1 VQEMQKL
8 AARVPRRTQ
17 RVPGAAP
24 GLLIG
29 KDRIMFSSIKKL
41 HFVGIGGIGMSG
53 LAEILMDQGFIIT
66 GSDRAANDNTE
77 RVEGLGATLY
87 VGHDAHNV
95 EPDVDVLVYSSAIP
109 PDNPEILLAHQR
121 KIPVIRRAEMLA
133 EVMRLKYGIGIA
145 GTHGKTTTTS
155 MVSLV
160 LMEGGIDPTVIVG
173 GRLRGLAGSNA
184 RMGKGEF
191 IVVEADEYDRSFL
204 SITPTI
210 AVLTTL
216 ETDHLDCYR
225 DLEDIK
231 SAFLQFVNKVPFY
244 GFVVLCLD
252 EPALQ
257 DIMPKIKKKIITY
270 GLNGQADLQ
279 AVDIVH
285 RLNKTKFLV
294 LHGGKELGKIELQ
307 IPGKHNVQN
316 ALAAIAV
323 GLELHVPFDL
333 VRTGIE
339 KFTGVFRRWE
349 VKAEIGDIM
358 VVDDYAH
365 HPTEI
370 KATLAGVKAGWR
382 RRVICVFQPHLYSRT
397 RDFYDEFGRSFFN
410 ADVLVLTDVYPA
422 REEPIQGVSGELIVN
437 AAKELGHRNVHY
449 VPDKKVIP
457 KFLMEMKQPGD
468 IIITMGAGDIW
479 KFGEEFVAQLKA
491 ET

>member
-1 VQEMQKL
+1 
-8 AARVPRRTQ
+8 
-17 RVPGAAP
+17 
-24 GLLIG
+24 
-29 KDRIMFSSIKKL
+29 MFSSIKKL

-53 LAEILMDQGFIIT
+53 IAEILIDEGFALT
-66 GSDRAANDNTE
+66 GSDRAASDNTE
-77 RVEGLGATLY
+77 RLESLGARVY
-87 VGHDAHNV
+87 IGHDAKNL
-95 EPDVDVLVYSSAIP
+95 EPDVDVLVYSSAVA
-109 PDNPEILLAHQR
+109 PDNPEVVEARHR

-155 MVSLV
+155 MVSLI

-173 GRLRGLAGSNA
+173 GRLHGLAGSNA
-184 RMGKGEF
+184 RLGKGEF
-191 IVVEADEYDRSFL
+191 IVVEADEFDRSFL

-231 SAFLQFVNKVPFY
+231 SAFIQFAQKVPFY

-285 RLNKTKFLV
+285 KQNISRFLIV
-294 LHGGKELGKIELQ
+294 KEGKDLGEIELQ

-323 GLELHVPFDL
+323 GLELKVPFEK
-333 VRTGIE
+333 VKAGIE

-349 VKAEIGDIM
+349 VKAEVDGITVI
-358 VVDDYAH
+358 DDYAH

-370 KATLAGVKAGWR
+370 RATLAGAKSGWR
-382 RRVICVFQPHLYSRT
+382 RRVVGVFQPHLYSRT
-397 RDFYDEFGRSFFN
+397 RDFYDDFGRAFFN
-410 ADVLVLTDVYPA
+410 ADVLVVTDVYPA
-422 REEPIQGVSGELIVN
+422 REEPIQGVTGELIAN
-437 AAKELGHRNVHY
+437 AAKQYGHKQVHY
-449 VPDKKVIP
+449 VPDKKNVP
-457 KFLMEMKQPGD
+457 EFLRGIVQKGD
-468 IIITMGAGDIW
+468 IVITMGAGDIW
-479 KFGEEFVAQLKA
+479 KFGEEFVRKLKTTA
-491 ET
+491 

>member
-1 VQEMQKL
+1 
-8 AARVPRRTQ
+8 
-17 RVPGAAP
+17 
-24 GLLIG
+24 
-29 KDRIMFSSIKKL
+29 MFTSIKKL

-53 LAEILMDQGFIIT
+53 IAEILIDQGFTVT
-66 GSDRAANDNTE
+66 GSDRAGSDNTE
-77 RVEGLGATLY
+77 RLAALGAHVYL
-87 VGHDAHNV
+87 GHQASNV
-95 EPDVDVLVYSSAIP
+95 EPDVDALVYSSAIP
-109 PDNPEILLAHQR
+109 PDNPEIVLARQR
-121 KIPVIRRAEMLA
+121 NIPVIRRAEMLA

-160 LMEGGIDPTVIVG
+160 LMEGGVDPTVIVG
-173 GRLRGLAGSNA
+173 GRLHGLAGSNA

-231 SAFLQFVNKVPFY
+231 SAFIQFASKVPFY

-257 DIMPKIKKKIITY
+257 DIMPMIKKKIITY

-279 AVDIVH
+279 AVDITH
-285 RLNKTKFLV
+285 KRNRTHFTV
-294 LHGGKELGKIELQ
+294 LQNGRELGEVELQ

-316 ALAAIAV
+316 ALAAITV
-323 GLELHVPFDL
+323 GLELQVPFAK
-333 VRTGIE
+333 VKAGIE

-349 VKAEIGDIM
+349 VKAEIGDLM

-410 ADVLVLTDVYPA
+410 ADVLVVTDVYPA

-437 AAKELGHRNVHY
+437 AAKEVGHKHVEYIADKTR
-449 VPDKKVIP
+449 VPA
-457 KFLMEMKQPGD
+457 FLMSMKQPGD

-479 KFGEEFVAQLKA
+479 RFGEEFIAKLKA
-491 ET
+491 AQ

>member
-1 VQEMQKL
+1 
-8 AARVPRRTQ
+8 
-17 RVPGAAP
+17 
-24 GLLIG
+24 
-29 KDRIMFSSIKKL
+29 
-41 HFVGIGGIGMSG
+41 MSG
-53 LAEILMDQGFIIT
+53 IAEILMDQGFRVT
-66 GSDRAANDNTE
+66 GSDRAESDNTE
-77 RVEGLGATLY
+77 RLKSLGATITI
-87 VGHDAHNV
+87 GHDAANV
-95 EPDVDVLVYSSAIP
+95 EADVDVLVYSSAVP
-109 PDNPEILLAHQR
+109 AENPEMVVAQQK
-121 KIPVIRRAEMLA
+121 KIPVVRRAEMLA

-160 LMEGGIDPTVIVG
+160 LIEGNVDPTVIVG

-184 RMGKGEF
+184 RLGKGEF
-191 IVVEADEYDRSFL
+191 IVVEADEFDRSFL
-204 SITPTI
+204 SITPTV

-231 SAFLQFVNKVPFY
+231 SAFIQFAQKVPFY

-257 DIMPKIKKKIITY
+257 EIMPKLRKKIVTY

-279 AVDIVH
+279 AIDLIH
-285 RLNKTKFLV
+285 RQNTTQFLV
-294 LHGGKELGKIELQ
+294 VYHGKDLGTVELQ

-323 GLELHVPFDL
+323 GLQLGIPFP
-333 VRTGIE
+333 TIKAGIE

-349 VKAEIGDIM
+349 VKAEIGGIT

-370 KATLAGVKAGWR
+370 RATLAGAKSGWR

-397 RDFYDEFGRSFFN
+397 RDFYDEFGRAFFN
-410 ADVLVLTDVYPA
+410 ADVLVVTDVYPA

-437 AAKELGHRNVHY
+437 AAREFGHKQVHY
-449 VPDKKVIP
+449 VPDKKNIP
-457 KFLMEMKQPGD
+457 SFLRGIAQQGD
-468 IIITMGAGDIW
+468 MIITMGAGDIW
-479 KFGEEFVAQLKA
+479 KFGEEFIAALKR
-491 ET
+491 EG

>member
-1 VQEMQKL
+1 
-8 AARVPRRTQ
+8 
-17 RVPGAAP
+17 
-24 GLLIG
+24 
-29 KDRIMFSSIKKL
+29 MFSSIKKL

-53 LAEILMDQGFIIT
+53 IAEILIDQGFHVT
-66 GSDRAANDNTE
+66 GSDRAASENTE
-77 RVEGLGATLY
+77 RLESLGARIRI
-87 VGHDAHNV
+87 GHDAKNLDG
-95 EPDVDVLVYSSAIP
+95 DVDALVYSSAVT
-109 PDNPEILLAHQR
+109 PDNPEILEAQKR

-155 MVSLV
+155 MVSLI

-173 GRLRGLAGSNA
+173 GRLHGLAGSNA
-184 RMGKGEF
+184 RMGKGDF
-191 IVVEADEYDRSFL
+191 IVVEADEFDRSFL

-210 AVLTTL
+210 AVLTSL

-231 SAFLQFVNKVPFY
+231 AAFVQFANKVPFY

-252 EPALQ
+252 EPSLQ

-279 AVDIVH
+279 AVDIMH
-285 RLNKTKFLV
+285 KENATTFLV
-294 LHGGKELGKIELQ
+294 VYGGKDLGTVGLQ

-323 GLELHVPFDL
+323 GLELNVPFAK
-333 VRTGIE
+333 VKAGIE

-349 VKAEIGDIM
+349 VKAEEGGITI
-358 VVDDYAH
+358 VDDYAH

-370 KATLAGVKAGWR
+370 KATLSGAKAGWR
-382 RRVICVFQPHLYSRT
+382 RRVVCVFQPHLYSRT
-397 RDFYDEFGRSFFN
+397 RDFYEDFGRAFFN
-410 ADVLVLTDVYPA
+410 ADILVLTDVYPA
-422 REEPIQGVSGELIVN
+422 REEPIQGVTGELIAN
-437 AAKELGHRNVHY
+437 AAKEFGHKQVYYIR
-449 VPDKKVIP
+449 DKKDVP
-457 KFLMEMKQPGD
+457 PFLLKIKQKGD

-479 KFGEEFVAQLKA
+479 KFGEEFIRQLRGNNA
-491 ET
+491 A

>member
-1 VQEMQKL
+1 
-8 AARVPRRTQ
+8 
-17 RVPGAAP
+17 
-24 GLLIG
+24 
-29 KDRIMFSSIKKL
+29 MFRSIKKL

-53 LAEILMDQGFIIT
+53 IAEIFIDQGFTIT
-66 GSDRAANDNTE
+66 GSDRAASDNTE
-77 RVEGLGATLY
+77 RLERMGAHVY
-87 VGHDAHNV
+87 IGHDAKNL
-95 EPDVDVLVYSSAIP
+95 EADVDAVVYSSAVRT
-109 PDNPEILLAHQR
+109 DENPETLEALQR
-121 KIPVIRRAEMLA
+121 KIPIIRRAEMLA

-160 LMEGGIDPTVIVG
+160 LMEGGVDPTVIVG
-173 GRLRGLAGSNA
+173 GRLHGLAGSNA

-231 SAFLQFVNKVPFY
+231 GAFIQFANKVPFY
-244 GFVVLCLD
+244 GFVVMSLD

-257 DIMPKIKKKIITY
+257 DIMPRIKKKIITY

-279 AVDIVH
+279 AVDIIH
-285 RLNKTKFLV
+285 KQNRTRFTV
-294 LHGGKELGKIELQ
+294 LRDNTELGEIELQ

-323 GLELHVPFDL
+323 GLELKVPFAQ
-333 VRTGIE
+333 VKAGIE

-349 VKAEIGDIM
+349 VKAELQGLTI
-358 VVDDYAH
+358 VDDYAH

-370 KATLAGVKAGWR
+370 KVTLAGVKAGWR

-410 ADVLVLTDVYPA
+410 ADILVLTDVYPA
-422 REEPIQGVSGELIVN
+422 REEPIQGVSGELIAN
-437 AAKELGHRNVHY
+437 AAREFGHKQVHY
-449 VPDKKVIP
+449 VPDKKNVP
-457 KFLMEMKQPGD
+457 DFLMKMKQEGD

-479 KFGEEFVAQLKA
+479 KFGEQFIAQLKGKA
-491 ET
+491 

>member
-1 VQEMQKL
+1 
-8 AARVPRRTQ
+8 
-17 RVPGAAP
+17 
-24 GLLIG
+24 
-29 KDRIMFSSIKKL
+29 MFSSIHTL

-53 LAEILMDQGFIIT
+53 IAEILMDQGFKIT
-66 GSDRAANDNTE
+66 GSDRAASDNTDRLKE
-77 RVEGLGATLY
+77 LGAHIFI
-87 VGHDAHNV
+87 GHAAENL
-95 EPDVDVLVYSSAIP
+95 EADVDVVVYSSAVP
-109 PDNPEILLAHQR
+109 PENPELVEAHRR

-133 EVMRLKYGIGIA
+133 EVMRLRYGIGIA

-184 RMGKGEF
+184 RLGKGDF
-191 IVVEADEYDRSFL
+191 IVVEADEFDRSFL

-231 SAFLQFVNKVPFY
+231 SAFIQFASKVPFY

-257 DIMPKIKKKIITY
+257 DIMPKLKKKIITY

-279 AVDIVH
+279 AIDIRH
-285 RLNKTKFLV
+285 RQHTSTFLV
-294 LHGGKELGKIELQ
+294 VHNGTDLGEVTLQ

-323 GLELHVPFDL
+323 GLELGVPFENIAAG
-333 VRTGIE
+333 VA

-349 VKAEIGDIM
+349 VKAEVKGVTI
-358 VVDDYAH
+358 VDDYAH

-370 KATLAGVKAGWR
+370 KATLAGAKSGWR
-382 RRVICVFQPHLYSRT
+382 RRVVCVFQPHLYSRT

-422 REEPIQGVSGELIVN
+422 REEPIQGVNGELIAN
-437 AAKELGHRNVHY
+437 AAKEFGHKQVHY
-449 VPDKKVIP
+449 VPDKKAVP
-457 KFLMEMKQPGD
+457 AFLLSIVQPGD
-468 IIITMGAGDIW
+468 IVITMGAGDIW
-479 KFGEEFVAQLKA
+479 RFGEDFIAQLKA
-491 ET
+491 R

>member
-1 VQEMQKL
+1 
-8 AARVPRRTQ
+8 
-17 RVPGAAP
+17 
-24 GLLIG
+24 
-29 KDRIMFSSIKKL
+29 MFSSIKKI
-41 HFVGIGGIGMSG
+41 HFVGVGGIGMSG
-53 LAEILMDQGFIIT
+53 IAEILMDEGFTVT
-66 GSDRAANDNTE
+66 GSDRGASENTE
-77 RVEGLGATLY
+77 RLAGIGAAIFI
-87 VGHDAHNV
+87 GHAAANV
-95 EPDVDVLVYSSAIP
+95 QPDVDALVYSSAVG
-109 PDNPEILLAHQR
+109 PDNPEIIEAQKR

-184 RMGKGEF
+184 RLGKGDF
-191 IVVEADEYDRSFL
+191 IVVEADEFDRSFL

-225 DLEDIK
+225 DLDDIK
-231 SAFLQFVNKVPFY
+231 SAFLQFAAKVPFY

-257 DIMPKIKKKIITY
+257 DIMPKIKKKIVTY

-279 AVDIVH
+279 AVEIVH
-285 RLNKTKFLV
+285 RNNVSTFTV
-294 LHGGKELGKIELQ
+294 LRDGRDLGQISLQ

-323 GLELHVPFDL
+323 GLELHVPFAQ
-333 VRTGIE
+333 VKSGIE

-349 VKAEIGDIM
+349 VKAEIGGVT

-370 KATLAGVKAGWR
+370 RATLAGAKSGWR

-397 RDFYDEFGRSFFN
+397 RDFYDEFGRAFFD
-410 ADVLVLTDVYPA
+410 ADILVLTDVYPA
-422 REEPIQGVSGELIVN
+422 REEPIQGVNGELIAN
-437 AAKELGHRNVHY
+437 AAKEVGHRHVHY
-449 VPDKKVIP
+449 VPDKAAVP
-457 KFLMEMKQPGD
+457 DFLMSIVQPGD
-468 IIITMGAGDIW
+468 MVITMGAGDIW
-479 KFGEEFVAQLKA
+479 KFGEEFIAKYRA
-491 ET
+491 GARA

>member
-1 VQEMQKL
+1 
-8 AARVPRRTQ
+8 
-17 RVPGAAP
+17 
-24 GLLIG
+24 
-29 KDRIMFSSIKKL
+29 MFTSIKKL

-53 LAEILMDQGFIIT
+53 IAEILIDQGFTIT
-66 GSDRAANDNTE
+66 GSDRAGNDNIDRLTA
-77 RVEGLGATLY
+77 LGAQISI
-87 VGHDAHNV
+87 GHQASNV
-95 EPDVDVLVYSSAIP
+95 APDVDAIVYSSAIP
-109 PDNPEILLAHQR
+109 PDNPEIVIAHQR

-160 LMEGGIDPTVIVG
+160 LMEGGVDPTVIVG

-184 RMGKGEF
+184 RMGKGDF
-191 IVVEADEYDRSFL
+191 IVVEADEFDRSFL

-231 SAFLQFVNKVPFY
+231 AAFIQFASKVPFY
-244 GFVVLCLD
+244 GFIVLCLD

-257 DIMPKIKKKIITY
+257 DIMPKLKKKIITY

-279 AVDIVH
+279 AVDIIH
-285 RLNKTKFLV
+285 KQNRTRFTV
-294 LHGGKELGKIELQ
+294 LHGGKELGEVELQ

-323 GLELHVPFDL
+323 GLELQVPFAK
-333 VRTGIE
+333 VKAGIE

-349 VKAEIGDIM
+349 VKAEIGDIT

-422 REEPIQGVSGELIVN
+422 REEPIQGVSGELIAN
-437 AAKELGHRNVHY
+437 AAKEFGHKHVEY
-449 VPDKKVIP
+449 VPDKTNVP
-457 KFLMEMKQPGD
+457 SFLMKMKQPGD

-479 KFGEEFVAQLKA
+479 RFGEEFVAQLKA
-491 ET
+491 AR